1 MQGKKEIH
9 VKKNDSFSV
18 MIQKMLT
25 KIKTLFMQSIFFQS
39 ETYLLMCVK
48 LSTTVVFVKDH
59 DYCIISAINCIT
71 YHVQTFLCITLLIL
85 ASIYRPKIPL
95 VSTNC

>member
-1 MQGKKEIH
+1 
-9 VKKNDSFSV
+9 
-18 MIQKMLT
+18 
-25 KIKTLFMQSIFFQS
+25 
-39 ETYLLMCVK
+39 MCVK

-71 YHVQTFLCITLLIL
+71 YHVQTFLYITLLSL
-85 ASIYRPKIPL
+85 TSIYRPKIPL